1 MAACV
6 LSLGMLAG
14 CGSTSSNSTSNT
26 TSKTDSTVKAT
37 QSSTTSGSSISA
49 DTKVADTTT
58 EASGSKTLVSI
69 LFSNRKYKKCSA
81 GNS

>member
-1 MAACV
+1 MKLRKIICIMAACV

-37 QSSTTSGSSISA
+37 QISTTSGKIGRA
-49 DTKVADTTT
+49 HV
-58 EASGSKTLVSI
+58 
-69 LFSNRKYKKCSA
+69 
-81 GNS
+81 